1 MTVAPPPL
9 VDDCDAASAA
19 QMQCILAD
27 LGRMYQERNEAL
39 REVARAHHEVLLRL
53 ALAAD
58 FKDDDTGIHIVRMAY
73 LAERLALRLGESAG
87 FARLL
92 REAAPMH
99 DIGKIGIPDN
109 VLKKPGPLDDADWSV
124 MRQHPAIGAQ
134 ILGQSRIALFQM
146 ASQVALTHHER
157 WNGAGYPAGLA
168 GESIPLCGRIVA
180 IVDFF
185 DALTM
190 DRVYRKAMPDDVVL
204 RMMAEERGRGFDPRL
219 VDCFLAHS
227 QEMIA
232 LREQVNIHR
241 PTLASLLA

>member
-1 MTVAPPPL
+1 MTLDPL
-9 VDDCDAASAA
+9 ELVEVPDAASAA

-27 LGRMYQERNEAL
+27 LGQMYQERNEAL

-58 FKDDDTGIHIVRMAY
+58 FKDDDTGIHIVRIAY
-73 LAERLALRLGESAG
+73 LAEQLALRMGESAG

-92 REAAPMH
+92 RDAAPMH

-109 VLKKPGPLDDADWSV
+109 VLKKPGPLDAEEWTV
-124 MRQHPAIGAQ
+124 MRKHPAIGAQ

-157 WNGAGYPAGLA
+157 WDGAGYPAALA
-168 GESIPLCGRIVA
+168 GDAIPLCGRIVA
-180 IVDFF
+180 VVDFF

-190 DRVYRKAMPDDVVL
+190 DRVYRKALPDDL
-204 RMMAEERGRGFDPRL
+204 ALGMLAEQRGHAFDPRL

-232 LREQVNIHR
+232 LRERVNVNR
-241 PTLASLLA
+241 PTLADLLA